1 MLGRHVY
8 RVSPADKGWTVS
20 KEGEDRPRASFQTRD
35 EAMDEAV
42 RLARS
47 DQPARVTVDN
57 GQGLIL
63 EEKLF
68 GADPGTELGPQ

>member
-8 RVSPADKGWTVS
+8 RVSPVEQGWAVI
-20 KEGEDRPRASFQTRD
+20 KEGEDRPRGNFTSRD

-57 GQGLIL
+57 GQGFIL
-63 EEKLF
+63 EEQLF
-68 GADPGTELGPQ
+68 GTDPGTALGA

>member
-8 RVSPADKGWTVS
+8 RVSPAEQGWAVI
-20 KEGEDRPRASFQTRD
+20 KEGEDCPRGNFATRD
-35 EAMDEAV
+35 EAMDEAI

-63 EEKLF
+63 DEQLF
-68 GADPGTELGPQ
+68 GADPGADIGS

>member
-8 RVSPADKGWTVS
+8 RVSPAGKGWIVI
-20 KEGEDRPRASFQTRD
+20 KEGEDRPRASFETRD
-35 EAMDEAV
+35 EATEEAI
-42 RLARS
+42 RLARA

-68 GADPGTELGPQ
+68 GADPGIDLGAP